1 MESIDINSLNGIYK
15 DIAESLCSVEIAKL
29 VYLNYKGLQITF
41 PTRFFS
47 KEYIEKKILEEY
59 DGANVKKLA
68 IKFGYSE
75 RWVRSI
81 IRLNNK

>member
-1 MESIDINSLNGIYK
+1 MI
-15 DIAESLCSVEIAKL
+15 
-29 VYLNYKGLQITF
+29 KGLQITF